1 MPMLHLARSFHRSL
15 CVALVAALA
24 ALPMRAQQTP
34 APVTPPPCQTDT
46 IDWVL
51 PGHFDTAVARATAEQ
66 RLLLIKGISF
76 GVDEAGATCAT
87 KGKW

>member
-1 MPMLHLARSFHRSL
+1 MLLAP
-15 CVALVAALA
+15 VGPLA
-24 ALPMRAQQTP
+24 AQGA
-34 APVTPPPCQTDT
+34 APSSCNTTN
-46 IDWVL
+46 IHWVL
-51 PGHFDTAVARATAEQ
+51 PGDFSTALQRAVAEQ